1 MDSYLRRLFIGLR
14 SSMKK
19 IELLSPA
26 GDLERLKVTL
36 LYGADAVYLGGEK
49 YGLRA
54 NATNFTIDEIRE
66 GCSFAHRLGKKVY
79 LTLNIVF
86 HNEDMDGVTDYIGSV
101 VDAGIDAFI
110 VSDPFIISYIKSNYP
125 NVEVHLSTQNSTT
138 NYEAVNFFKNQG
150 VDRVVLAREL
160 SKREIKEIIDKTGI
174 DIEVFIHGAMCTC
187 FSGRCALSNYVTN
200 RDANRGGCSQ
210 VCRFAFETS
219 EDKKFTMATK
229 DLNMA
234 KYIPDLIDIGVRS
247 LKVEGRMRSIYY
259 LATVIVSYRTLIDSY
274 YNNKLTDEVMAGEEK
289 ILSRVANREVSTHYF
304 MKEADFSDQ
313 YYTGRVEISNQDYLG
328 QVLEY
333 NRDSKL
339 IKILERN
346 YFEVGDKVEVFTPNG
361 DRVQFIVSSLFDAD
375 MNEIDVARHPDN
387 VYYLYLDTDID
398 ISDYS
403 MIRKCI

>member
-1 MDSYLRRLFIGLR
+1 MDSYLRRLFIGLK

-259 LATVIVSYRTLIDSY
+259 LATVIGSYRTLIDSY

-333 NRDSKL
+333 NRESKL